1 MDKRKEKRADTSPL
15 GSGRA
20 ISQGDS
26 EENPRSIVAW
36 KSGKY
41 WLIYDQTT
49 DSMTQ
54 GKSYQDAIFMLSDL
68 LKEKGKTRCDI
79 GKRLV

>member
-1 MDKRKEKRADTSPL
+1 MDKRKTTTTSAETRGSKRKFGAFDF
-15 GSGRA
+15 
-20 ISQGDS
+20 
-26 EENPRSIVAW
+26 EEGPRSITVW
-36 KSGKY
+36 KDGKY

-68 LKEKGKTRCDI
+68 LKEKEKN
-79 GKRLV
+79 

>member
-1 MDKRKEKRADTSPL
+1 MDKRKEKRTNTTTPR
-15 GSGRA
+15 SGRA
-20 ISQGDS
+20 IGQGDS

-54 GKSYQDAIFMLSDL
+54 GTSYQDAIFMLSDL
-68 LKEKGKTRCDI
+68 LKEQEGN
-79 GKRLV
+79 